1 MSTVVNVYDAKT
13 QFSQLLN
20 RVEGGEEI
28 VIARNGRPVARL
40 RPLSSRPPRSPGLF
54 RGQIVLGADF
64 EDFSAQ
70 DESDWYGA

>member
-40 RPLSSRPPRSPGLF
+40 IPLSSRPPRSPGLF

>member
-40 RPLSSRPPRSPGLF
+40 IPLSSRPRRSPGLF

>member
-40 RPLSSRPPRSPGLF
+40 IPLSSRPSRSPGLF

-64 EDFSAQ
+64 EEFSAQ